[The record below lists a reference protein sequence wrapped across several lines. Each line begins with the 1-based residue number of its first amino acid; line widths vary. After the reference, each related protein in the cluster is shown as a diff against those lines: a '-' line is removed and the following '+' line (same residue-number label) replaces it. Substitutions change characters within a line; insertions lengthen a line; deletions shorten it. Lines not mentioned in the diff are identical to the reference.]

1 MTTGVEETV
10 VIIVGAGPSGLA
22 TAACLHKLSIPYI
35 ILERE
40 DCIASLFNKKT
51 YNRLHLHLVKSFC
64 QLPHLP
70 FPASFPTYAP
80 IAQFL
85 EYLDD
90 YASCFKINPRFC
102 NRVKFAKYEEDE
114 EKWKVEAE
122 VDGGGVKRYEGRFLV
137 VATGETSDVFIP
149 EVDGLSD
156 FKGEVIHSTEYK
168 SGKGYENKKV
178 LVVGA
183 GNSGMEIALDLSNY
197 GAKTSIVVRNLLSNE
212 GGMVADY
219 GGRRLLD
226 CCSWVML
233 FVGSAGTQERESGKE
248 FLKIHILSRWSFNLG
263 LKLQKII
270 PIHLVDSFLVLVN
283 NIIFGD
289 LTRYGIQRP
298 QEGPIAGKVRHSK
311 YPVVDMGTTEK
322 IKSSEIRVLPAL
334 KSANGG
340 GYEVVFENGR
350 FYQFDVILFATGFKR
365 STHLWLQGGDCL
377 LNNDGLPK
385 PMYPNHWKGENG
397 LYCAGLARRGLYG
410 AGMDA
415 QSIAQHIFKL
425 I

>member
-197 GAKTSIVVRNLLSNE
+197 GAKTSIVVRSP
-212 GGMVADY
+212 
-219 GGRRLLD
+219 
-226 CCSWVML
+226 
-233 FVGSAGTQERESGKE
+233 
-248 FLKIHILSRWSFNLG
+248 IHILSRWSFNIG

-410 AGMDA
+410 ARMDA

>member
-22 TAACLHKLSIPYI
+22 TAACLHQLSIPYI

-51 YNRLHLHLVKSFC
+51 YNRLHLHLAKNFC

-114 EKWKVEAE
+114 EKWKAEAE
-122 VDGGGVKRYEGRFLV
+122 VVGGGVKRYEGRFLV

-168 SGKGYENKKV
+168 SGEGYENKKV
-178 LVVGA
+178 LVVGS

-197 GAKTSIVVRNLLSNE
+197 GATTSIVVRSP
-212 GGMVADY
+212 V
-219 GGRRLLD
+219 
-226 CCSWVML
+226 
-233 FVGSAGTQERESGKE
+233 
-248 FLKIHILSRWSFNLG
+248 HILSRWSFNLG

-270 PIHLVDSFLVLVN
+270 PMHLVDSFLVLVN
-283 NIIFGD
+283 NIIFRD

-298 QEGPIAGKVRHSK
+298 QEGPIAGKVRYGK
-311 YPVVDMGTTEK
+311 YAVVDMGTTEK

-334 KSANGG
+334 KSVNGG

-385 PMYPNHWKGENG
+385 PMYPNHWKEENG

-415 QSIAQHIFKL
+415 QNIAQHIFKL

>member
-197 GAKTSIVVRNLLSNE
+197 GAKTSIVVRSP
-212 GGMVADY
+212 
-219 GGRRLLD
+219 
-226 CCSWVML
+226 
-233 FVGSAGTQERESGKE
+233 
-248 FLKIHILSRWSFNLG
+248 IHILSRWSFNLG